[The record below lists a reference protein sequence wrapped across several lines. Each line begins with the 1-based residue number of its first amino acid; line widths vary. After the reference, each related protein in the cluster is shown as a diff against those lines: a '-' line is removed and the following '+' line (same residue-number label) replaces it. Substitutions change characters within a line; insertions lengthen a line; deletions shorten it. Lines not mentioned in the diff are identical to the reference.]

1 MTDVAIHSNEIRAGG
16 RVRDLV
22 NAVGRALQR
31 AAVAARTRRALEDLP
46 DDLLVDVGLTR
57 TDIGFVA
64 DTLARG
70 ERDATR
76 DPLHQLNRSVMPAC
90 SGSPRD
96 CQNCA
101 MCARQSR

>member
-1 MTDVAIHSNEIRAGG
+1 MTDVAIHANEVRAGG
-16 RVRDLV
+16 RLRELV
-22 NAVGRALQR
+22 PAISRALQR

-46 DDLLVDVGLTR
+46 DELLVDVGLTR

-64 DTLARG
+64 GTLARG

-76 DPLHQLNRSVMPAC
+76 DPQHQLNRSVTPAC
-90 SGSPRD
+90 NGSARN

-101 MCARQSR
+101 VCARYRK